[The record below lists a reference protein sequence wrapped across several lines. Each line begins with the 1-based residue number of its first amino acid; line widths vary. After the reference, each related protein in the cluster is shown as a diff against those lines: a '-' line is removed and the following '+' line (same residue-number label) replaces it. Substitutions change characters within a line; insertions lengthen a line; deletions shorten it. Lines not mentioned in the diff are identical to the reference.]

1 MAIDQNTLASL
12 AEEYGGQWGLK
23 HSERLI
29 HLVNMLG
36 EGLEYDSG
44 IIEAAA
50 YLHDWGGY
58 AKWMVSGVDHA
69 LRSVEV
75 VRDYL
80 NEQGV
85 DTERANRILECIE
98 FHHGGD
104 PNRSIES
111 KLFTDADALD
121 MLGVVGT
128 LRIFAM
134 NPRDIQ
140 AGYAALKR
148 WRDTSIKA
156 LSTEKGK
163 QMAEKRIEETN
174 YLLKTFEEETFGL
187 I

>member
-1 MAIDQNTLASL
+1 MVQ
-12 AEEYGGQWGLK
+12 Q
-23 HSERLI
+23 
-29 HLVNMLG
+29 LG
-36 EGLEYDSG
+36 EGMSYDMNV
-44 IIEAAA
+44 IELAA

-58 AKWMVSGVDHA
+58 AKWMVSGVEHA

-98 FHHGGD
+98 FHHGGN

-111 KLFTDADALD
+111 RLFTDADALD
-121 MLGVVGT
+121 MLGVVGA

-134 NPRDIQ
+134 WPRDIQ

-148 WRDTSIKA
+148 WRDSSTKA
-156 LSTEKGK
+156 LTTEKGK
-163 QMAEKRIEETN
+163 QMAEKRIEETD
-174 YLLKTFEEETFGL
+174 YLLKTFEEETFGYF
-187 I
+187 